1 MGAYNRKL
9 TIGLAAASANDI
21 ALSQSTAGA
30 ANLLINGANA
40 SGGVA
45 TMTYAS
51 QVLFTFNG
59 NESGHN
65 FTVTGTNANGQAQT
79 EVVAGGSGT
88 AVTVYNYLTVTQI
101 AVSAATTSTLTVGT
115 NAIGS
120 SQVMI
125 IDRFINPAIISV
137 ACVVTG
143 TINFSVQVSYD
154 DFGAV
159 GYDLVTTP
167 PTWFSPTALASQTG
181 NVATTL
187 QGPTCMLRVLQ
198 NSGTGLVAVTVNL
211 PMGNVG

>member
-9 TIGLAAASANDI
+9 TIGLAAASPNNI

-65 FTVTGTNANGQAQT
+65 FTVTGTNANGQVQI

-88 AVTVYNYLTVTQI
+88 AVTVYNYLTVTKI

-137 ACVVTG
+137 AAVVTG
-143 TINFSVQVSYD
+143 TISFSVQVSYD
-154 DFGAV
+154 DFGAS

-167 PTWFSPTALASQTG
+167 PTWFAPTALAAQSA
-181 NVATTL
+181 NIATTI
-187 QGPTCMLRVLQ
+187 QGPITMLRITQ
-198 NSGTGLVAVTVNL
+198 ASGTGSVSVTINI
-211 PMGNVG
+211 PFPSS